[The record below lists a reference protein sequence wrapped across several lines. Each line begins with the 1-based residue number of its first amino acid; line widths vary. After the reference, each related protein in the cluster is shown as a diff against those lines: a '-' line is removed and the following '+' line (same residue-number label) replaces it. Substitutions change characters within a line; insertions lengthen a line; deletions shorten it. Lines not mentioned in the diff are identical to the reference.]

1 MMHYRLARHAF
12 IAAIMALAATP
23 ASATE
28 PPKVV
33 ATFSVLGD
41 MIGRIA
47 GDKVQLTTIVGGDGD
62 CELYQPTAANARA
75 VAQARLFVMN
85 DLNPRFEPWAE
96 PLLKRAAFRGTKLMA
111 SQGVN
116 VITEYKPRGAVKGP
130 QVDQHAWHDPANGLV
145 YVANI
150 AEGLAQ
156 LDPANAAYYRAQADG
171 YAGEIRALDAWAKS
185 ELAAIPSAKRRV
197 ITSHDGFEYLARAYE
212 IEMTP
217 ARGMVNDTDPS
228 AEDIARLI
236 QQIRTTKVKAIFI
249 ENMNDPRLIERVARE
264 AGASIGGTLYSDAL
278 SKPGGQ
284 ADTYLKMIRHNI
296 ATLKAAMLKN

>member
-1 MMHYRLARHAF
+1 MLQVRLARRSF
-12 IAAIMALAATP
+12 MAAILALAAAP
-23 ASATE
+23 SRAADR
-28 PPKVV
+28 PNVV

-41 MIGRIA
+41 MTARIA

-62 CELYQPTAANARA
+62 CELYQPTAADARA
-75 VAQARLFVMN
+75 VAAARLFVMN
-85 DLNPRFEPWAE
+85 GLNPRFEPWAE
-96 PLLKRAAFRGTKLMA
+96 PLLKRAAFRGTKLVA

-116 VITEYKPRGAVKGP
+116 TILHERPRGAHKGA
-130 QVDQHAWHDPANGLV
+130 QVDQHAWHDPANALV
-145 YVANI
+145 YVTNI

-156 LDPANAAYYRAQADG
+156 LDPSNAAFYRTQADD
-171 YAGEIRALDAWAKS
+171 YADEIRALDAWAKS
-185 ELAAIPSAKRRV
+185 ELAAIASAKRRV
-197 ITSHDGFEYLARAYE
+197 ITSHDGFEYLARAYD

-236 QQIRTTKVKAIFI
+236 KQIRTTKVKAIFI

-278 SKPGGQ
+278 SKPGGN
-284 ADTYLKMIRHNI
+284 ADTYLKMLRHNVS
-296 ATLKAAMLKN
+296 TLKASMLKN

>member
-1 MMHYRLARHAF
+1 MQDRLVRLLL
-12 IAAIMALAATP
+12 IAAILAIAATP
-23 ASATE
+23 ARASE
-28 PPKVV
+28 QPKVV

-41 MIGRIA
+41 MIARIA

-62 CELYQPTAANARA
+62 CELYQPTAADALA
-75 VAQARLFVMN
+75 VAEARLFVMN

-96 PLLKRAAFRGTKLMA
+96 PLLKRAAFRGAKLVA

-116 VITEYKPRGAVKGP
+116 VVIDYRPRGAIKGP

-156 LDPANAAYYRAQADG
+156 LDPPNAAFYRTQADG
-171 YAGEIRALDAWAKS
+171 YAREIRELDAWAKS

-197 ITSHDGFEYLARAYE
+197 ITSHDAFEYLARAYD

-236 QQIRTTKVKAIFI
+236 KQIRTTKVKAIFI
-249 ENMNDPRLIERVARE
+249 ENMNDPRLIRRVARE

-278 SKPGGQ
+278 SKPGGN
-284 ADTYLKMIRHNI
+284 ADTYLKMVRHNI
-296 ATLKAAMLKN
+296 STLKAAMLKN

>member
-1 MMHYRLARHAF
+1 
-12 IAAIMALAATP
+12 
-23 ASATE
+23 
-28 PPKVV
+28 
-33 ATFSVLGD
+33 
-41 MIGRIA
+41 
-47 GDKVQLTTIVGGDGD
+47 
-62 CELYQPTAANARA
+62 
-75 VAQARLFVMN
+75 
-85 DLNPRFEPWAE
+85 
-96 PLLKRAAFRGTKLMA
+96 LKRAAFHGTKLVA
-111 SQGVN
+111 AQGVN
-116 VITEYKPRGAVKGP
+116 VIIDDRPRGAVRGP

-156 LDPANAAYYRAQADG
+156 LDLANAAFYRTQADG
-171 YAGEIRALDAWAKS
+171 YAREIRALDAWAKS

-197 ITSHDGFEYLARAYE
+197 ITSHDAFEYLARAYD

-278 SKPGGQ
+278 SKPGGE
-284 ADTYLKMIRHNI
+284 ADSYLKMVRHNI
-296 ATLKAAMLKN
+296 SALKAAMLKN